1 MAGTALAGAGM
12 LAMGVGGGEGLKGV
26 VVENDGVDND
36 TEEGLR
42 QSPSPPTIE
51 INLHEED
58 GNMRRI
64 NSVADQFS
72 EEELEV
78 CFLLQ

>member
-12 LAMGVGGGEGLKGV
+12 LAMGVGGGEILKGV
-26 VVENDGVDND
+26 VVEDKAEENDMVDVMP
-36 TEEGLR
+36 
-42 QSPSPPTIE
+42 QSPSPPIIE
-51 INLHEED
+51 INLQEED

-72 EEELEV
+72 DASMEV
-78 CFLLQ
+78 G